1 MKARQH
7 SLMGFLFLFRVCFKT
22 NITEIHE
29 IEVLRLLSYTEVIIY
44 LGYIINKQGLF
55 I

>member
-29 IEVLRLLSYTEVIIY
+29 IEVLRLLSLYRSDNVF
-44 LGYIINKQGLF
+44 GLHN
-55 I
+55 